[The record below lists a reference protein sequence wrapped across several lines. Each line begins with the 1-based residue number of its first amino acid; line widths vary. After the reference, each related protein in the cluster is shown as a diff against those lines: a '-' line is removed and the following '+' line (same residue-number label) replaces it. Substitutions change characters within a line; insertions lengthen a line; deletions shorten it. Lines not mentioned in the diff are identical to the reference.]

1 MPPALAALLAYSM
14 SFLHCFVALHPP
26 GSRGVKLVADALID
40 DAAGEGPYDCIACP
54 GGMPG
59 AERLRDCAS
68 LAQLVV
74 QQRTSGRLL
83 AAICATPAVFL
94 QPAGLIDGA
103 TRATA
108 HPAFSAKLPNQEAVE
123 RRVVIDGSLT
133 TSRGPGTT
141 FEFALALVAQVRCV
155 ALLNV
160 LTGNVRTP
168 PAAPRPL
175 QLNTPPNTHGLWARQ
190 IRPRALPPYPL
201 LTAACITLPCRC
213 PRRCMHLRMHY
224 ANLPSP
230 PPCCLLRLRTQ
241 LCGPD
246 KAAEVAGPMVLPTT
260 GLELPVS

>member
-123 RRVVIDGSLT
+123 RRVVVDGSLT

-175 QLNTPPNTHGLWARQ
+175 QLKHPPPHTHTACGRDRYAPERCHPTLSS
-190 IRPRALPPYPL
+190 RPPASPCLAAAHAGACIYACIMPTCPPL
-201 LTAACITLPCRC
+201 HLHAACCACVHSYVVLTR
-213 PRRCMHLRMHY
+213 
-224 ANLPSP
+224 
-230 PPCCLLRLRTQ
+230 LLKWQGPWCFPQ
-241 LCGPD
+241 L
-246 KAAEVAGPMVLPTT
+246 V
-260 GLELPVS
+260 